1 MTNLQAY
8 LDQANKIGT
17 YAADLEAGADQA
29 RGTQDEIHHLG
40 DDTGD
45 LITEVYRE
53 HGAVAA
59 VDVIDAYLDAF
70 NARRA
75 ADGIQPVSP
84 AHAIKNLAWA
94 IKPTGITAD
103 EQQQVRDAFARRH
116 P

>member
-1 MTNLQAY
+1 MTNLQSY
-8 LDQANKIGT
+8 LDQANEIGT
-17 YAADLEAGADQA
+17 YAADLEAGVDQA

-45 LITEVYRE
+45 LITDVYRK
-53 HGAVAA
+53 HGAIAA

-70 NARRA
+70 NARRT

-94 IKPTGITAD
+94 IKSHGITTD
-103 EQQQVRDAFARRH
+103 EQQRVRDEFTRRH